1 MRHPIQ
7 GRTAQ
12 STFDL
17 QISPSSRSQFITD
30 DLLIAGHLRLG
41 QRASMISTFFFPSFS
56 ALFSNSSQDLIA
68 GQRRRFAIAV
78 LLNLGI
84 FGQHNQRLDGGL
96 LGWIG
101 QGLKDFLFVV
111 AAIAAARLD
120 LVVDL
125 HQQGG
130 NLRRIIDPIFGQ
142 GLGDNLAGG
151 FVGPQGQFA
160 PGAAHR
166 PTVLPHFPLAFPLDF

>member
-7 GRTAQ
+7 DRTAQ

-30 DLLIAGHLRLG
+30 DL
-41 QRASMISTFFFPSFS
+41 
-56 ALFSNSSQDLIA
+56 LIA

-101 QGLKDFLFVV
+101 QGLKDFVFVV

-142 GLGDNLAGG
+142 GIGDNLAGG

-166 PTVLPHFPLAFPLDF
+166 PAVLPHFPLAFPLDF

>member
-7 GRTAQ
+7 DRTAQ
-12 STFDL
+12 PTFDL
-17 QISPSSRSQFITD
+17 LISPSPRSQFIAD
-30 DLLIAGHLRLG
+30 DLLIAKHLRFC
-41 QRASMISTFFFPSFS
+41 QRASMISTLLFPSIS
-56 ALFSNSSQDLIA
+56 ALFSNGSQDLIA
-68 GQRRRFAIAV
+68 GQRRGFAIAV

-84 FGQHNQRLDGGL
+84 FAQRNQRLDRIL
-96 LGWIG
+96 LRRIG
-101 QGLKDFLFVV
+101 QGLKDFVFVV

-125 HQQGG
+125 RQQGR

-142 GLGDNLAGG
+142 GIGDNLAGG

-166 PTVLPHFPLAFPLDF
+166 PAVLPHFPLAFPLDF